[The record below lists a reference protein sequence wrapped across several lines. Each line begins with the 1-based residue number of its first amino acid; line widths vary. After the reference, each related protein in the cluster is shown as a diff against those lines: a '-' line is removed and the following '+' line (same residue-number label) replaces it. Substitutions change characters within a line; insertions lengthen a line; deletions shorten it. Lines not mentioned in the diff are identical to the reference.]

1 MAKNISRRSF
11 VGTLAAAAADCV
23 ASAKQAGPVQT
34 ASPAERERILKL
46 INAHRPSRLKRLPR
60 DFRARVGAAHV
71 AGKYHLTQEPFLLE
85 GAKRL
90 LELGTRLGK
99 FWFMPDS
106 AWTEYPFN
114 STWGRYK
121 NFVLLAKSDY
131 FRQLFALPFQTIML
145 EAHSPVEHG
154 WQRPVVGDEFYE
166 AVTREFYDLTAH
178 LYRTYCDRAMTVVLQ
193 HWEGDWMLRGSGK
206 LWDPPPDDWRERCGR
221 MQRWLAARQAGVTK
235 ARAEFGR
242 GAKCRVAHAAE
253 VNRVADLWRG
263 IPTMTE
269 HVLPGVEL
277 DLVSYSAYDSLN
289 DPLKFWNAIAEIR
302 RHARTG
308 PLFGKGAVYVGE
320 IGIPEN
326 EKPENLV
333 ERWDQLMGVMLAAR
347 VSYVAHW
354 ELYCNEFAGKP
365 AELPK
370 TLVTDPALMRGFWL
384 VKLDGSLSESGRYF
398 AALWK
403 RAA

>member
-1 MAKNISRRSF
+1 MSRNFSRRHF
-11 VGTLAAAAADCV
+11 LGTLAAAAANCGG
-23 ASAKQAGPVQT
+23 AEKP
-34 ASPAERERILKL
+34 ASPGQTTSPIERERILKL
-46 INAHRPSRLKRLPR
+46 INANRPIRLKQLPR

-71 AGKYHLTQEPFLLE
+71 AGKYHLTSKPFLIE
-85 GAKRL
+85 GAEKL

-99 FWFMPDS
+99 FWFMPGS
-106 AWTEYPFN
+106 GPREYPFN
-114 STWGRYK
+114 SAWGRYAT
-121 NFVLLAKSDY
+121 FVELAKSDY
-131 FRQLFALPFQTIML
+131 FQQLFALPFETIIL
-145 EAHSPVEHG
+145 EAQSPAEHR
-154 WQRPVVGDEFYE
+154 WQRPGLGDGFYE
-166 AVTREFYDLTAH
+166 AVTREFYDLAAH
-178 LYRTYCDRAMTVVLQ
+178 FYRTYRDRPLTVVLQ

-206 LWDPPPDDWRERCGR
+206 LWDPPPDGWRERCER
-221 MQRWLAARQAGVTK
+221 MRRWLAARQAGVTQ
-235 ARAEFGR
+235 ARAEHGR

-277 DLVSYSAYDSLN
+277 DLVSYSAYDSLT
-289 DPLKFWNAIAEIR
+289 DPLRFWDAIAEIR

-320 IGIPEN
+320 VGIPEN
-326 EKPENLV
+326 EKPEDLAG
-333 ERWDQLMGVMLAAR
+333 RWDQLMGVMLAAR
-347 VSYVAHW
+347 VLYVAHW

-365 AELPK
+365 AQPP
-370 TLVTDPALMRGFWL
+370 TTPVTDPKLMRGFWL
-384 VKLDGSLSESGRYF
+384 VKPDGSLSESGKYF